1 MSTPQANIN
10 GYKSSSVMTH
20 ASKMRGKLM
29 LVHGLIDENVHFRH
43 TSRLINSLIELR
55 KDYKLLLFPHERHSP
70 RLLHDR
76 IFMEDQI
83 TAFLLKD
90 LLAKPL
96 STMSHL

>member
-1 MSTPQANIN
+1 MNTPQANER
-10 GYKSSSVMTH
+10 GYKSSSVMTYAH
-20 ASKMRGKLM
+20 QMKGQLM

-76 IFMEDQI
+76 IFMEDQM
-83 TAFLLKD
+83 TSFFMKELLKPVSA
-90 LLAKPL
+90 L
-96 STMSHL
+96 SHL